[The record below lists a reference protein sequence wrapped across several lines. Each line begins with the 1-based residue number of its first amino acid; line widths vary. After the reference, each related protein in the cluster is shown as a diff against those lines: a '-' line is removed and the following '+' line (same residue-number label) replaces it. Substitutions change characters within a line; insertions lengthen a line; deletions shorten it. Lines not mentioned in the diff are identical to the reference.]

1 MVPDKTW
8 VNSGQSVTLT
18 WTSQHAN
25 SCIATG
31 SWTGER
37 PPAGSAESG
46 PLDAPSSTFEL
57 TCVQRGRSA
66 RASVVVT
73 VGEKV
78 EMGLDFP
85 GSAATEGTVRFRFT
99 RPLSIYPATYIW
111 KVYPRSQPH
120 YYTAFFWGN
129 DGEFGWDTAGYLWWK
144 HPISNS
150 YYGAHPYP
158 YPAPNYAPPGGVGP
172 RYWEIAVD
180 GQDVLSEDEVEYER
194 WHTQALRVWA
204 DESGKHHEFY
214 WDLPDLSRVVHHT
227 VRPDYGEKN
236 PPSPALTWGDAPWN
250 PSNEI
255 MDGVIRGIQIYTT
268 ALSVPETL
276 SEVTSPRSTST
287 GSDALWY
294 LNLDPTPTDISD
306 KSGAGNDPEWVGPER
321 ATLWKKL
328 AR

>member
-1 MVPDKTW
+1 MLQVNAAQEPEAGTMITAMRRVLFATVSAVGLAACGSRDPAGSSLSVTMVPDKTW

-99 RPLSIYPATYIW
+99 RPLAIYPATYIW

-129 DGEFGWDTAGYLWWK
+129 DGEFGWDKIGR
-144 HPISNS
+144 
-150 YYGAHPYP
+150 AH
-158 YPAPNYAPPGGVGP
+158 V
-172 RYWEIAVD
+172 
-180 GQDVLSEDEVEYER
+180 
-194 WHTQALRVWA
+194 
-204 DESGKHHEFY
+204 
-214 WDLPDLSRVVHHT
+214 
-227 VRPDYGEKN
+227 
-236 PPSPALTWGDAPWN
+236 
-250 PSNEI
+250 
-255 MDGVIRGIQIYTT
+255 
-268 ALSVPETL
+268 
-276 SEVTSPRSTST
+276 
-287 GSDALWY
+287 
-294 LNLDPTPTDISD
+294 
-306 KSGAGNDPEWVGPER
+306 
-321 ATLWKKL
+321 
-328 AR
+328 